1 MRAFSLCLDQFVT
14 DGFLTGAI
22 RTAIVRLIIECSSAF
37 LFPTF
42 TLFIFSYCMSDGSLG
57 SLHRWRS
64 QRIAKCWSCE
74 LQDTLAHFG
83 LRNTLLT
90 ERSSR
95 FADYALSFLK
105 VCSALGWVWLFV
117 FTLQCFVLIEALKCL
132 HIFSQLSLSSS
143 YFLPWTAKH
152 LLKWF
157 FVWALPFIFWM
168 KGLARTYN
176 HLVTIVISARMYL
189 SCLHSSLLTTVT
201 HCLQQCTIAFF
212 LFLFL

>member
-1 MRAFSLCLDQFVT
+1 MDLLVPC
-14 DGFLTGAI
+14 
-22 RTAIVRLIIECSSAF
+22 IVE
-37 LFPTF
+37 
-42 TLFIFSYCMSDGSLG
+42 G
-57 SLHRWRS
+57 RS
-64 QRIAKCWSCE
+64 E
-74 LQDTLAHFG
+74 
-83 LRNTLLT
+83 LRNTGRVNCKTHWPILGCGTPYSLNVLH
-90 ERSSR
+90 
-95 FADYALSFLK
+95 ALQIMLWVFSKSAARLVECDFSYSHFNASFL
-105 VCSALGWVWLFV
+105 
-117 FTLQCFVLIEALKCL
+117 EALKCL